1 MSDALAALLAYDRA
15 DAALRNVEAEFRWL
29 AMEGADEP
37 ALASVAARVA
47 AARERRDA
55 AHRAY
60 FDAALAMHA
69 YAVDK
74 PAPDD
79 SARSGS

>member
-37 ALASVAARVA
+37 ALAGVAARVSE
-47 AARERRDA
+47 ARERREV

-60 FDAALAMHA
+60 FDAARAMHA

-74 PAPDD
+74 AAAEHDP
-79 SARSGS
+79 RVGS